1 MIKFKAFG
9 HKNILGTH
17 AKTLEIT
24 KDRELTTK
32 GDCIIGVN
40 SDFSFP
46 ELKKVL
52 KAKKIKLILEVDGLK
67 EEITAIPNPDFSSST
82 ELVIRKTDFL
92 SERTLA
98 IKADKGVK
106 DLSRDFVEKLK
117 NPDSVLKVFVST
129 LE

>member
-98 IKADKGVK
+98 IKADKAVK